1 MGCCCSRAKH
11 SASSP
16 FSGQGHRL
24 GTASDE
30 REARAARAAAAEQR
44 LAIEQTHEPFTDIK
58 LSEEERAKIRAERSA
73 AAEARMT
80 KEEKRQMNQKKKE
93 TSDEPLRGPNTQNA
107 MRWTAG

>member
-11 SASSP
+11 AASSP

-44 LAIEQTHEPFTDIK
+44 LAVEQAHEPYTDMK
-58 LSEEERAKIRAERSA
+58 LSEEDRARIRAERSA
-73 AAEARMT
+73 AAEARIT
-80 KEEKRQMNQKKKE
+80 KEEKRQTNQKKKD
-93 TSDEPLRGPNTQNA
+93 TSGEPLRGPHSKNT